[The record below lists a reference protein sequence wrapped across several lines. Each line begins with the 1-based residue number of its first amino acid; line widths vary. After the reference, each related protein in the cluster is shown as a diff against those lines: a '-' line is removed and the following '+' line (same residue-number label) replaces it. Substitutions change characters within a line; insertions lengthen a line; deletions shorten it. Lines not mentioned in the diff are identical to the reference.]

1 MIKLIY
7 FTLCITG
14 LSFILSSCNEAQPTA
29 NVIQSVS
36 ETPAAPTTVRKPQE
50 ETFVRAVNPTPVA
63 SKSRI
68 LKRVVVKDS
77 LNELRAQYTLHET
90 IIDSLNKVK
99 PLFDNSL
106 YNNVAVSYFSSLA
119 DSLHGRSYFADNSDG
134 VMLSVMDILTTRI
147 NQGTDIVFLVDKT
160 GSMDDDIETVKNS
173 LNMIMS
179 YLSQFNNVKVA
190 MAFYGD
196 KNHHYDLWYNRT
208 NLTNNIR
215 DIERFMDTYST
226 VGNPDVPESVN
237 DGIVKTVEEMN
248 WTPGNRRLMLVIGDA
263 QSQLPPYSGYSQAQ
277 VIRKC
282 DSMQVKFNLY
292 PIIIA
297 SKQKAVEA
305 VKISEDFVTVFP
317 NPANDVCHIK
327 APGLET
333 TYYEILDMTGRKM
346 INSYTNGTTADID
359 VNDLPSGNYLIQIYN
374 QDLSRYYSK
383 PLIVQH

>member
-7 FTLCITG
+7 STLCITVL
-14 LSFILSSCNEAQPTA
+14 LSFLSSCDEAPSKTSPLGL
-29 NVIQSVS
+29 VYETQSA
-36 ETPAAPTTVRKPQE
+36 PATVRKPQE
-50 ETFVRAVNPTPVA
+50 EIFVREADPKAVT

-68 LKRVVVKDS
+68 VKRNVVKDS
-77 LNELRAQYTLHET
+77 LNELKAQYTLNDA

-99 PLFDNSL
+99 PLFDNAL

-208 NLTNNIR
+208 SLTNNIS
-215 DIERFMDTYST
+215 DIERFMQTYST

-263 QSQLPPYSGYSQAQ
+263 QSQLPPYSGYSQSQ

-317 NPANDVCHIK
+317 NPANDICHIK

-333 TYYEILDMTGRKM
+333 IYYEILDMTGRKM
-346 INSYTNGTTADID
+346 INSYTNGTKADIA

-374 QDLSRYYSK
+374 QDLSKYYSK